1 MGVQDRRARHKQQL
15 RQQILHAARDIMVKE
30 GYGALS
36 MRKVADRIEYSP
48 TAIYL
53 HFADKQSLL
62 VELCEETFAKLV
74 KEMSSLPRASRDP
87 LVCLRLG
94 LEGYVKF
101 GLKNP
106 QHYLVSFVIPSD
118 IADDEET
125 RNKLQAPESNGMQAL
140 GILRQIVADCV
151 RLKKVR
157 AVDVDITTRAL
168 WAGVHGITS
177 LLIVY
182 ENFPWGDRDAV
193 IKTLIDALVAG
204 LKPGR

>member
-1 MGVQDRRARHKQQL
+1 MGVHDRRARQKQQL
-15 RQQILHAARDIMVKE
+15 RQQILDAARDILVKE

-36 MRKVADRIEYSP
+36 MRKVAERIEYSP

-74 KEMSSLPRASRDP
+74 REMESLPRASKDP
-87 LVCLRLG
+87 MVCLKLG
-94 LEGYVKF
+94 LERYVRF
-101 GLKNP
+101 GLDA
-106 QHYLVSFVIPSD
+106 QHDLVAFVIPND
-118 IADDEET
+118 ISEDEET

-140 GILRQIVADCV
+140 GILRQIVADGV
-151 RLKKVR
+151 RLKKVKP
-157 AVDVDITTRAL
+157 VDVDVATRAL

-182 ENFPWGDRDAV
+182 ENFPWGDEDAV